1 MFMINLRNGEI
12 YVIKLKTFGS
22 FTVGNDLTSVQEGAW
37 RSKKLEKLFVYLAIN
52 RNRGVCIEDISK
64 AIWQV
69 EEETDNPVGA
79 LKNLAYRLRKALRDA
94 SFDEECIVSVRGGL
108 YKWNDDVEVSIDV
121 EEFDR
126 YINEAE
132 FAFSRSKET
141 AIESYEKAIALYN
154 GDFLSRLTDTH
165 WFMTLNAFYHS
176 RYVNTVKALAE
187 LYIDTGCY
195 EKLEQL
201 CTKAVVYERS
211 DEQIYSYLI
220 LARMRTKKVQMAFD
234 TYETAKAIMDND
246 LGVRKTVMLNKVYEE
261 LLSVTKGVSSYNIDE
276 VKDDISEESMNGVF
290 MCGYPVFKE
299 IYHLEV
305 RKSARSTV
313 PESLVLVTV
322 VPMYSSQPDK
332 NHSHM
337 KDSMLIL
344 ERALRKC
351 LRVGDVA
358 AKYSDSQYIVL
369 LSKCLCDTASD
380 VMKRIIDRFNHTCD
394 THSNMTIQFDIEPVS
409 CYSSFVTDKKME
421 KIYG

>member
-1 MFMINLRNGEI
+1 M
-12 YVIKLKTFGS
+12 IKLKTFGS
-22 FTVGNDLTSVQEGAW
+22 FTVGNGLTSVQEGAW
-37 RSKKLEKLFVYLAIN
+37 RSEKLEKLFVYLAMN
-52 RNRGVCIEDISK
+52 RNRGVCIEDISE

-94 SFDEECIVSVRGGL
+94 SFGEECIVSVRGGL
-108 YKWNDDVEVSIDV
+108 YKWNDDVEVTIDV

-132 FAFSRSKET
+132 MAFCRSKET
-141 AIESYEKAIALYN
+141 AIESYEKAIALYH
-154 GDFLSRLTDTH
+154 GDFLPLRTDTH

-176 RYVNTVKALAE
+176 RYVNTVKALAK

-201 CTKAVVYERS
+201 CTRAIVYERS

-220 LARMRTKKVQMAFD
+220 VARMRTKKVQMAFD
-234 TYETAKAIMDND
+234 TYETAKAIMDKD

-261 LLSVTKGVSSYNIDE
+261 LLSVTKGASSYNIDE

-299 IYHLEV
+299 IYQLEV

-332 NHSHM
+332 NHSQM
-337 KDSMLIL
+337 KDSMLTL

-369 LSKCLCDTASD
+369 LSKCSCDTASD

-394 THSNMTIQFDIEPVS
+394 TNSNMTIQFDIEPVS